1 MRRIAVLWVLLLSVF
16 GRGATL
22 VTEAKV
28 QEVTERGFVLMV
40 GTEALV
46 VEDAYNTRFWSNKAT
61 AKREAFAAGAPV
73 TVRIKTDADPPQL
86 REMADRTS
94 WTWLEAI
101 RKSPQAGTV
110 VRCDAKNMTVRLADG
125 SEFAYRVTD
134 KSKIQLAG
142 KDGGL
147 DDLKVGQAVHVKAR
161 TLPSLDV
168 MASEVRD
175 TPFPV
180 AASAS
185 RTKKAARPA
194 KVAVLPDSG
203 TLSGH
208 VTTPFPGL
216 KMFSATI
223 GIRVLHFS
231 YSASTKFTLDGRPAT
246 AEALGRGAKV
256 RISYKRDK
264 YGRLAC
270 AKVEVFT

>member
-1 MRRIAVLWVLLLSVF
+1 MKGFGVLWVLFLAAVAHA
-16 GRGATL
+16 ATL

-28 QEVTERGFVLMV
+28 QEVTERGFVLIV

-46 VEDAYNTRFWSNKAT
+46 VEDAYNTRFWSGKAA
-61 AKREAFAAGAPV
+61 AKRDAFPAEAAV

-94 WTWLEAI
+94 WAWLEAI
-101 RKSPQAGTV
+101 RKTPQSGTV
-110 VRCDAKNMTVRLADG
+110 VRCDAKTMTLRLGDG

-134 KSKIQLAG
+134 KSKVQLAG

-147 DDLKVGQAVHVKAR
+147 SDLKAGQVVHVKAR

-175 TPFPV
+175 TPFAV
-180 AASAS
+180 ATSAKK
-185 RTKKAARPA
+185 RTARPT

-231 YSASTKFTLDGRPAT
+231 YNASTKFSLNGRACGP
-246 AEALGRGAKV
+246 EALGRGAKV
-256 RISYKRDK
+256 RITYRRDK

-270 AKVEVFT
+270 AKVEVTT